1 MKTSRRRF
9 LRLAAITAALPA
21 VSRFALANAYPTRPV
36 RLIVGSSGGTA
47 DFLARLMGQW
57 LSGRLGQAFIVENR
71 PGASSNIAA
80 EAVVRAAP
88 DGYTLLLGSPGMA
101 MPASLYG
108 QVHFVFRREIAPAA
122 RA

>member
-1 MKTSRRRF
+1 MKTSRRGF
-9 LRLAAITAALPA
+9 LRLTATTVALPA

-71 PGASSNIAA
+71 PEQQYRCRGGGSGGA
-80 EAVVRAAP
+80 RRLHAP
-88 DGYTLLLGSPGMA
+88 PGLSRNGNDRVTLRQ
-101 MPASLYG
+101 G
-108 QVHFVFRREIAPAA
+108 QLRLSA
-122 RA
+122 

>member
-57 LSGRLGQAFIVENR
+57 LSGRLGQPFIVEKSAR
-71 PGASSNIAA
+71 CEQQYRRRGGGARGTRRLHAPPGLSRNGNERVAL
-80 EAVVRAAP
+80 RQ
-88 DGYTLLLGSPGMA
+88 
-101 MPASLYG
+101 G
-108 QVHFVFRREIAPAA
+108 QFRLFA
-122 RA
+122 